1 MSKYRIN
8 DGPFFWVTDSQVATV
23 VIKTEQLVLS
33 QFKNFKGSQLRLLNK
48 VIPPKIISKRYE
60 LVKLRHINHT
70 INRSGPIFLRQAVLL
85 LLLLLLLLLW
95 RNASPAYWKYRR
107 RFRHELL
114 DKEET
119 QLLIGTAWRV
129 TRKSWPW
136 LWSWRSKVAPGSEW
150 GAVTCSPGQSASL
163 PAGIPVQPPG
173 AHCNLTLWSARC
185 GLLRWRRWGL
195 DKWADSVTAAA
206 PRYREIAVDSWHR
219 HSCL

>member
-1 MSKYRIN
+1 MSN
-8 DGPFFWVTDSQVATV
+8 
-23 VIKTEQLVLS
+23 
-33 QFKNFKGSQLRLLNK
+33 
-48 VIPPKIISKRYE
+48 E
-60 LVKLRHINHT
+60 LVKLCHINHT
-70 INRSGPIFLRQAVLL
+70 INRSGPIFWDKLYYYYYYRSFRSE

-150 GAVTCSPGQSASL
+150 GAVTCSHHLASQPVYL
-163 PAGIPVQPPG
+163 PVYLYNRPAPI
-173 AHCNLTLWSARC
+173 AI
-185 GLLRWRRWGL
+185 WRFEVR
-195 DKWADSVTAAA
+195 AAV
-206 PRYREIAVDSWHR
+206 YWDGDDEG
-219 HSCL
+219 